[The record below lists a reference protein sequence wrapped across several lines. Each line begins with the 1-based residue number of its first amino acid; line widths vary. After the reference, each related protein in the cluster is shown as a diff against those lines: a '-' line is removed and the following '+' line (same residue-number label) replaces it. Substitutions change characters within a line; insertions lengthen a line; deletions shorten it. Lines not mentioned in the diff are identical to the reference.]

1 MIYISALLLGTIEL
15 LCLIIGFL
23 VASLQEVWGH
33 AFCLVTI

>member
-1 MIYISALLLGTIEL
+1 MIYFRLNVLLGTIEL
-15 LCLIIGFL
+15 LCLIGFL